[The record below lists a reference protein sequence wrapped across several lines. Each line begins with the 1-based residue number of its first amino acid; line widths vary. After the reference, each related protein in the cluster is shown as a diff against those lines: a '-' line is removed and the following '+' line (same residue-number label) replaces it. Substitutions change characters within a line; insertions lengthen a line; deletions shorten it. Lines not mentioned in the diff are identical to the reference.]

1 LKKDINPATGNPFG
15 LDQSVDRA
23 TEIVKRGLA
32 SFVWMETP
40 DAEVRIA
47 QSFLDTVNEKLKP
60 TGRQA
65 LGLYN
70 FSPSFIWDKN
80 YYPDAKKLAQQVA
93 KFVKEQVLMRLEA
106 GDCTDEQARFELQ
119 QFLVSN
125 GDSVRGDHIF
135 TSSNL
140 ERLYCHALDFARGPA
155 GWSTDLSNA
164 KKIVSQQM
172 PSNLKFRLNRE
183 VDRTQQS
190 GYDPVHHMANIVVG
204 QRIKHFSTALEKIG
218 FMAQLITLPQFHTE
232 AERGYTVARAYRE
245 QGIEGYVQ
253 NVQRVEEHLPSDY
266 TYLGHQ
272 KAVGTGVEAQL
283 YENLF
288 SKASA
293 ILNDSTEQH
302 FH

>member
-1 LKKDINPATGNPFG
+1 
-15 LDQSVDRA
+15 
-23 TEIVKRGLA
+23 
-32 SFVWMETP
+32 
-40 DAEVRIA
+40 
-47 QSFLDTVNEKLKP
+47 
-60 TGRQA
+60 
-65 LGLYN
+65 
-70 FSPSFIWDKN
+70 
-80 YYPDAKKLAQQVA
+80 
-93 KFVKEQVLMRLEA
+93 MRLEA

-125 GDSVRGDHIF
+125 GDKVRGDHIF
-135 TSSNL
+135 TASNL
-140 ERLYCHALDFARGPA
+140 DRLYSHALDFSRGPA
-155 GWSTDLSNA
+155 GWSSDLSNA

-172 PSNLKFRLNRE
+172 SSNLRFRLNRE
-183 VDRTQQS
+183 IDRTQQG
-190 GYDPVHHMANIVVG
+190 GYDPIHHMANIVVG

-288 SKASA
+288 AKASA
-293 ILNDSTEQH
+293 ILHDSTEKH